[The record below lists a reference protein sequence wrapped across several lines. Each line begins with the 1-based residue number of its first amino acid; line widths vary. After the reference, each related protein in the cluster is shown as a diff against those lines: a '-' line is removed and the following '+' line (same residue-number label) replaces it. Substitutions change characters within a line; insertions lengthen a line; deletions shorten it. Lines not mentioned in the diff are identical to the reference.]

1 MVSKGARESSRWG
14 EVIGDKNTNT
24 HTHTHTHTPNSVV
37 TKLVTLIGQEH

>member
-24 HTHTHTHTPNSVV
+24 HTHTQISCDQVSDPHRTGTLANS
-37 TKLVTLIGQEH
+37 